1 MRLITKARQAL
12 GNPNSRLYKLWH
24 GTQGLAAVE
33 MAFLAPILAGIMIG
47 VIDYGTAW
55 TRQMAI
61 TNAVRA
67 GTQYAMVRR
76 PVDGDVTPIV
86 NAVTNSAPTAPEPP
100 LVRNLTVAEVCA
112 CAGNAP
118 GSHDCT
124 DPGGCLP
131 DNMELYISIDL
142 HEDFEMMFDWP
153 FVNNP
158 IGLRSQALLR
168 LN

>member
-1 MRLITKARQAL
+1 MRLTLKAREAL
-12 GNPNSRLYKLWH
+12 GNPNSLLYKLWH

-67 GTQYAMVRR
+67 GTQYALVRR
-76 PVDGDVTPIV
+76 PVDGDVTPIE
-86 NAVTNSAPTAPEPP
+86 NAVIASAPNAPALP
-100 LVRNLTVAEVCA
+100 LTRTLVVAEICA

-118 GSHDCT
+118 GTHDCV
-124 DPGGCLP
+124 DPTTCLP
-131 DNMELYISIDL
+131 DNMEYYISIDL
-142 HEDFEMMFDWP
+142 QEDYEMMFDWP
-153 FVNNP
+153 FINNP

-168 LN
+168 LD

>member
-1 MRLITKARQAL
+1 MRLTLNAREAL
-12 GNPNSRLYKLWH
+12 GNPNSLLYKLWH

-33 MAFLAPILAGIMIG
+33 MAFLAPVLAGIMIG

-55 TRQMAI
+55 TRQMAL

-76 PVDGDVTPIV
+76 PVDGDVTPLE
-86 NAVTNSAPTAPEPP
+86 NAVTASAPSAPEPP
-100 LVRNLTVAEVCA
+100 LTRTLTVAEACA

-118 GSHDCT
+118 GTVDCAT
-124 DPGGCLP
+124 GDCLP
-131 DNMELYISIDL
+131 LNMEHYITFDL
-142 HEDFEMMFDWP
+142 QEDYEMMFDWP

-168 LN
+168 LD